1 VLGRYTRERIV
12 RARTMQKS
20 CGTDPHAG
28 YCVTT
33 ALFVIDMS
41 GTVTKL
47 EYQKHNLD
55 RANLFVDGEFVLG
68 LPALE
73 AAKLHVGQH
82 LSDGD
87 IERLRA
93 LDTFQKAYERAMHF
107 LSYRARS
114 QAEVRRNLHEAG
126 VDETTIDAV
135 LERLAQQ
142 GYVNDTE
149 FARFWVENR
158 EQFRPRG
165 AQALR
170 QELRRKGVDDKTSAE
185 VLSGMDQIA
194 SAHKAGQARALRLAP
209 LAQSDPR
216 GFRLKLS
223 NFLLRRG
230 FTYDVVREVVKTL
243 AAELA
248 AQEGSESGAADLLDN
263 AEDAEPYEEG

>member
-1 VLGRYTRERIV
+1 MNM
-12 RARTMQKS
+12 A
-20 CGTDPHAG
+20 
-28 YCVTT
+28 
-33 ALFVIDMS
+33 

-55 RANLFVDGEFVLG
+55 RANLYLDGVFVLG

-93 LDTFQKAYERAMHF
+93 LDSFQKAYERAMHF

-114 QAEVRRNLHEAG
+114 QAEVRRNLRDAG
-126 VDETTIDAV
+126 VDETIIEAV
-135 LERLAQQ
+135 LERLAEQ
-142 GYVNDTE
+142 GYVNDAE

-170 QELRRKGVDDKTSAE
+170 QELRQKGVDDKTSAE
-185 VLSGMDQIA
+185 VISGMDQVA
-194 SAHKAGQARALRLAP
+194 SAHKAGQARALRLAA
-209 LAQSDPR
+209 LAKSDPR
-216 GFRLKLS
+216 DFRLKLS
-223 NFLLRRG
+223 NYLLRRG

-248 AQEGSESGAADLLDN
+248 EQEGSGPGAADAFEN
-263 AEDAEPYEEG
+263 GEDTEPDEEG

>member
-1 VLGRYTRERIV
+1 VLSRYTSERIV

-28 YCVTT
+28 YYVTT

-55 RANLFVDGEFVLG
+55 RASLYVDGEFVLG

-93 LDTFQKAYERAMHF
+93 LDTFHKAYERAMHF

-114 QAEVRRNLHEAG
+114 QAEVRRNLHDAG
-126 VDETTIDAV
+126 VVDTTIEAV

-142 GYVNDTE
+142 GWVNDAE
-149 FARFWVENR
+149 FARYWVENR

-185 VLSGMDQIA
+185 ILSGMDQVA
-194 SAHKAGQARALRLAP
+194 SAYKAGQPRALRLAA
-209 LAQSDPR
+209 LAKSDPR
-216 GFRLKLS
+216 DFRLKLS
-223 NFLLRRG
+223 SFLLRRG
-230 FTYDVVREVVKTL
+230 FTYDVVRQVVKTL
-243 AAELA
+243 TAELA
-248 AQEGSESGAADLLDN
+248 VQEGSEPGAADLLDN
-263 AEDAEPYEEG
+263 GEDAEPYEEG